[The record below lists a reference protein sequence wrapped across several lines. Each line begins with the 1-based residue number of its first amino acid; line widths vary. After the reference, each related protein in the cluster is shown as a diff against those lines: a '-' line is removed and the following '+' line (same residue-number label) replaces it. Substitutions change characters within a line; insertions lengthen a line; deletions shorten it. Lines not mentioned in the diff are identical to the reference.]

1 MKSNENRRGAPK
13 QHSDVRLETKR
24 EEYDG
29 NEND

>member
-1 MKSNENRRGAPK
+1 MKSKENRRGAPK
-13 QHSDVRLETKR
+13 QQNDVRLETKR

>member
-1 MKSNENRRGAPK
+1 MKNKENRRSALK
-13 QHSDVRLETKR
+13 QQNDMRLETKR